1 MAKKQIKKYVFEPGI
16 SKDSSL
22 YPKAVALLLANKAFL
37 QAQVVAFINYN
48 ITNNIAPY
56 VGYTFAS
63 AKCTRDVG
71 YFIDA
76 VAHDLRYG
84 GNVNSR
90 QIAEY
95 FWIDGEPMIRGD
107 VSPETTGQAYLASV
121 INDYIFTNTTVTP
134 SYGNAS
140 VQTKYIG
147 QNAEAG
153 ASSRNTSLWNIFS
166 TVITNGVD
174 AVPAKIPGVSSIK
187 LLGNYNSSELLLI
200 TDTVRNQILYNFAD
214 PAFPITIVQKQG
226 RSSGDGKKKNKP

>member
-16 SKDSSL
+16 SKDSNL

-107 VSPETTGQAYLASV
+107 VSRNYRPGLSSQRYQRLYLYQYHSDSQLRQCQCADQIHRS
-121 INDYIFTNTTVTP
+121 
-134 SYGNAS
+134 
-140 VQTKYIG
+140 
-147 QNAEAG
+147 ECR
-153 ASSRNTSLWNIFS
+153 SRSQFKKHQSLEY
-166 TVITNGVD
+166 
-174 AVPAKIPGVSSIK
+174 
-187 LLGNYNSSELLLI
+187 L
-200 TDTVRNQILYNFAD
+200 
-214 PAFPITIVQKQG
+214 
-226 RSSGDGKKKNKP
+226 